1 MFSVIRLKNKG
12 MHVSLK
18 YVVRAR
24 VCLYLS
30 TSIFTL
36 IMSER
41 EVIVRD
47 GCMHKHVCVSVCYSW
62 CRDVSVL
69 TCILI
74 SRDLL
79 PNVSSLTFA
88 GVFSLVFL
96 CNN

>member
-1 MFSVIRLKNKG
+1 MCLLVSVNFNIHTDNEGR
-12 MHVSLK
+12 
-18 YVVRAR
+18 
-24 VCLYLS
+24 
-30 TSIFTL
+30 
-36 IMSER
+36 SER

-62 CRDVSVL
+62 CRDVPVL